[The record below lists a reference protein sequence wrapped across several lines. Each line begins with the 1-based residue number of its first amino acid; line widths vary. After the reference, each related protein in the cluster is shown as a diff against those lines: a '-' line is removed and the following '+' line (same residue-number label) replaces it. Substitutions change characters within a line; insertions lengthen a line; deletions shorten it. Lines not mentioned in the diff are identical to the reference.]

1 MLSILKKIIPKK
13 IFRAL
18 QPAYHYLLAL
28 AGALVY
34 RFPSRKILV
43 IGVTG
48 TKGKSTTTEMLYH
61 IFKAAGYKVALQNT
75 IHFIIGESERRNLF
89 KMTMPGRFFIQK
101 FLRDAVS
108 GGSQVAILEMSSEG
122 AKQYR
127 HKFVDLDALIFT
139 NLSPE
144 HIESHGSYE
153 KYVDAKLS
161 IARELTNRGE
171 QSSTRKVWLSK
182 ATRGLLEEN
191 SARPAS
197 SKVSPHF
204 EQASG
209 EEGSSVKKVWPNSS
223 STNSETRGLFEESFL
238 PSPAIVANIDDR
250 EAEKFLALDIE
261 TKIPYSLKDATNVQS
276 DNISSSFEIEGV
288 PFHTSLPGV
297 FNVYNMLGAIKCA
310 EHFGV
315 SLEDAKKG
323 LESMQKVR
331 GRMEKVDEGQGFE
344 VVVDYAHTTESLKA
358 IYSTYKDLHTICIL
372 GNTGGGRDKW
382 KRPEMAKVADT
393 YCSEIILT
401 NEDPYDE
408 DPMQIINDMKVGIE
422 SKPLEIILDRREAI
436 RRAVERASHFAKASD
451 VAGAM
456 PDRPRNNKKS
466 VAVLITGKGT
476 DPYIMGPNGTKQKW
490 DDAEVA
496 REEVRKIK

>member
-13 IFRAL
+13 VFKAL

-28 AGALVY
+28 VGALVY

-75 IHFIIGESERRNLF
+75 IHFIIGENERRNLF

-108 GGSQVAILEMSSEG
+108 GGSQVAVLEMSSEG

-161 IARELTNRGE
+161 IARELVRKGREKKSLQKVLGSPN
-171 QSSTRKVWLSK
+171 SSRT
-182 ATRGLLEEN
+182 N
-191 SARPAS
+191 SARLFS
-197 SKVSPHF
+197 QTFSPC
-204 EQASG
+204 
-209 EEGSSVKKVWPNSS
+209 
-223 STNSETRGLFEESFL
+223 L
-238 PSPAIVANIDDR
+238 AIIANTDDK

-261 TKIPYSLKDATNVQS
+261 TKIPYSLKDAANVQS
-276 DNISSSFEIEGV
+276 DNISSSFEIKGV
-288 PFHTSLPGV
+288 PFHTALPGV
-297 FNVYNMLGAIKCA
+297 FNVYNMIAAIKCA

-358 IYSTYKDLHTICIL
+358 IYSTYKGLHTICIL

-408 DPMQIINDMKVGIE
+408 DPMQIINDMKVGIQT
-422 SKPLEIILDRREAI
+422 KPLEIILDRREAI
-436 RRAVERASHFAKASD
+436 RRAVEKASHFAKDSD
-451 VAGAM
+451 VASAM
-456 PDRPRNNKKS
+456 PDGPQDNQKS

-496 REEVRKIK
+496 REELRKIK

>member
-1 MLSILKKIIPKK
+1 
-13 IFRAL
+13 
-18 QPAYHYLLAL
+18 
-28 AGALVY
+28 
-34 RFPSRKILV
+34 
-43 IGVTG
+43 
-48 TKGKSTTTEMLYH
+48 
-61 IFKAAGYKVALQNT
+61 
-75 IHFIIGESERRNLF
+75 
-89 KMTMPGRFFIQK
+89 
-101 FLRDAVS
+101 
-108 GGSQVAILEMSSEG
+108 MSSEG

-161 IARELTNRGE
+161 IAKELVRRSQEKSSPKVLG
-171 QSSTRKVWLSK
+171 SLRSTRLFSK
-182 ATRGLLEEN
+182 TSPDFN
-191 SARPAS
+191 SAS
-197 SKVSPHF
+197 S
-204 EQASG
+204 

-238 PSPAIVANIDDR
+238 PSPTIVANIDDK
-250 EAEKFLALDIE
+250 ESEKFLALDIE
-261 TKIPYSLKDATNVQS
+261 TKVPYSLKDATNVQS
-276 DNISSSFEIEGV
+276 DNISSSFEIKGV
-288 PFHTSLPGV
+288 PFRTALPGL

-323 LESMQKVR
+323 LEGMQKVR

-408 DPMQIINDMKVGIE
+408 DPMQIINDMKVAIKE
-422 SKPLEIILDRREAI
+422 KPLEIILNRREAI
-436 RRAVERASHFAKASD
+436 RRAFEKAQTLRLATLAQGTS
-451 VAGAM
+451 
-456 PDRPRNNKKS
+456 NKNTI
-466 VAVLITGKGT
+466 AVLITGKGT

-496 REEVRKIK
+496 REELRKIK